1 MRCSS
6 VREGGGEGRMAERS
20 GIRGD
25 ISSVVERERR
35 AVGRR
40 ESAIRKRHEK
50 LARDRKLCVENAR
63 ARVTGGVGEGN
74 DWEWWRGPGERER
87 DESRDR

>member
-1 MRCSS
+1 MRARGNGEPKEKKEGVRYGAMRCSAGKR
-6 VREGGGEGRMAERS
+6 VGGTVQERS

-50 LARDRKLCVENAR
+50 LARDRKLCAENAR
-63 ARVTGGVGEGN
+63 A
-74 DWEWWRGPGERER
+74 
-87 DESRDR
+87 